1 MVQAV
6 YVDKAGAQYT
16 LDEQGRLCDAAGN
29 LVQVTENGTTVQYK
43 VVEGKG
49 SKLYVTN
56 ADGNYATGVGVVNVT
71 VPESKDIVV
80 NSEWNTRAFDFST
93 EGELRSYF
101 ENVNT
106 AITELPTREKVA
118 EVLASSGFDDS
129 IVQAYKDN
137 QIDTLWYVVKT
148 EANVHVDGV
157 LYWKDSLEVVGR
169 EQLSKLTK
177 LTELNANDQSG
188 TSIGLT
194 PLAALDVN
202 GQTVVVLFAGAD
214 GTQGTVLK
222 DTLGLLDDSLTADVA
237 GLEDLMEM
245 LAPLQSGLREATP
258 AQLPEKALYVEST
271 LLEKTS
277 PELTPEE
284 NQIMQEII
292 AIISANLPTETT
304 EEVELQDEATP
315 LAELPEEEVPL
326 VEIEDPLVP
335 LGQAP
340 RTGDATGIW
349 ALSAMMAMGGL
360 LRKKKYHPKH

>member
-1 MVQAV
+1 
-6 YVDKAGAQYT
+6 
-16 LDEQGRLCDAAGN
+16 
-29 LVQVTENGTTVQYK
+29 
-43 VVEGKG
+43 
-49 SKLYVTN
+49 
-56 ADGNYATGVGVVNVT
+56 VGVVNVT

-177 LTELNANDQSG
+177 LSELKANDQSG

-214 GTQGTVLK
+214 DTQGAVLK
-222 DTLGLLDDSLTADVA
+222 DTLGLLDDSLDADVA
-237 GLEDLMEM
+237 GLQDLLDM
-245 LAPLQSGLREATP
+245 LAPLQSDLREVTP
-258 AQLPEKALYVEST
+258 AQLPEKALYVEAT
-271 LLEKTS
+271 LLQETT
-277 PELTPEE
+277 PNLTPDER
-284 NQIMQEII
+284 QIMQEII
-292 AIISANLPTETT
+292 TIISTVLPTAEP
-304 EEVELQDEATP
+304 EKEDAQEVELQDDATP
-315 LAELPEEEVPL
+315 LTELPELPELTDLHEEEVPL
-326 VEIEDPLVP
+326 VELEEPLVP
-335 LGQAP
+335 LAQAP
-340 RTGDATGIW
+340 RTGDGTGIW
-349 ALSAMMAMGGL
+349 AISALMAMGGL